1 MATIFR
7 ENTYILIKKGSING
21 SLHKK
26 RIWGGKDAC
35 QLKNWPPQKILWRKF
50 FNILSTYSFL
60 KFTHV
65 CRTLFFLLKSTSKSI
80 HSIEY
85 KCKITL
91 HVEYINYRYTCSTY
105 LKKQKKLSIRS
116 NTYMYHTKLENPKG
130 NSSRLLYYSE
140 NTFHFQVIPNGMA
153 HIYIPRDSA
162 KSL

>member
-1 MATIFR
+1 MYVEHFFSFEI
-7 ENTYILIKKGSING
+7 YIKE
-21 SLHKK
+21 H
-26 RIWGGKDAC
+26 
-35 QLKNWPPQKILWRKF
+35 
-50 FNILSTYSFL
+50 T
-60 KFTHV
+60 
-65 CRTLFFLLKSTSKSI
+65 
-80 HSIEY
+80 EY

-91 HVEYINYRYTCSTY
+91 HVEYINYRYS
-105 LKKQKKLSIRS
+105 KHVFEKEKKLSIRS